1 MNIYINQLGNLDL
14 AEEHCSRVHAHAI
27 SCALEKK
34 NGVVKG
40 IARDEVRT
48 SDNAD
53 SNNHT
58 GRRNGNPQGIGG
70 EEEGVGAGAAIGV
83 NSAGDVSIYLSLL
96 KILLSG
102 VASCKPIPISVH
114 DKMKTLLSPP
124 SSSSSSS
131 SSSTS
136 STLLLPQ
143 AADDHDIKGTEKIEI
158 NAITKLNKNSNII
171 NFKIDDIIGVAER
184 CHDKIDTIAFLSL
197 LPKNIPL
204 FQIEKYLRLVLEFG
218 NHKKRNLMVSTYVP
232 HRTVH
237 IYFY

>member
-1 MNIYINQLGNLDL
+1 M
-14 AEEHCSRVHAHAI
+14 HTHAI
-27 SCALEKK
+27 RSALEKK

-40 IARDEVRT
+40 IARDEVKT

-70 EEEGVGAGAAIGV
+70 EEEVAGVGVGVGV
-83 NSAGDVSIYLSLL
+83 NSAGDMSIYLCLL

-102 VASCKPIPISVH
+102 LASCKPIPISVNE
-114 DKMKTLLSPP
+114 KMKTLSPSLP
-124 SSSSSSS
+124 SSSSSS

-136 STLLLPQ
+136 STILQPQ
-143 AADDHDIKGTEKIEI
+143 AADDHDIKDEEKIRI
-158 NAITKLNKNSNII
+158 SAITRLYKNSNIKS
-171 NFKIDDIIGVAER
+171 FKIDDIIGVAER

-218 NHKKRNLMVSTYVP
+218 NHKKRNLMVRTYAPNRTAP
-232 HRTVH
+232 HHT
-237 IYFY
+237 YFLKFKLLFLYYF